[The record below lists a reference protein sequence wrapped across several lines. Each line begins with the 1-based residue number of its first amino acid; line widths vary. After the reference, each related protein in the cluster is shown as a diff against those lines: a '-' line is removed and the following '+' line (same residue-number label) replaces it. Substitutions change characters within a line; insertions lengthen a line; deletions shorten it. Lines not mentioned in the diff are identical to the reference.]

1 MSLNLSQDQ
10 VYTILQDMACHVLGA
25 EDSETRRAFLE
36 KIAAEL
42 WVVAQTPVQPEDE
55 PGFLL

>member
-1 MSLNLSQDQ
+1 MSLDLSQDQ
-10 VYTILQDMACHVLGA
+10 LYTILQDMACHVLGA

-36 KIAAEL
+36 RIAAEL
-42 WVVAQTPVQPEDE
+42 WVVAQTPVQSEDE